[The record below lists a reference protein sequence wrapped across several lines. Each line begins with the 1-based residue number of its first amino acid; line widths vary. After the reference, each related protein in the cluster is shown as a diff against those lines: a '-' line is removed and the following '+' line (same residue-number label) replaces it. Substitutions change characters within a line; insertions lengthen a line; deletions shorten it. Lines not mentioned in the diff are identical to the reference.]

1 MIDSRVGPF
10 ITFRSSIVPEASEPG
25 EPISA
30 TKPVGQRG
38 RRVLIIQMMIRHYR
52 QTFYEGL
59 QAELARH
66 GVTLRVAYS
75 LPEGRRALSKDDIPL
90 DPSMG
95 VIAPL
100 RRFIGDRLVY
110 QSVWKQIFW
119 ADLVIVDQGTRFV
132 VNTPLVLA
140 SVLGL
145 KRLGFWGHGWN
156 HELGQGSL
164 SERLKR
170 FSVPR
175 CDWWF
180 AYTQG
185 VARYVAERGM
195 DPKRITVVENTVDTS
210 ELMEMVAEVSDA
222 DLAAFRSAHGIPD
235 TAKLAVFSGALYE
248 RKRMP
253 FLLET
258 AQYIKARLP
267 EFHLAVIG
275 EGPDTELV
283 KAAARDHDWIHP
295 LGATFDKPKA
305 VCYRLADAFL
315 CPGLV
320 GLAILDAL
328 AASLPFI
335 TTDLPIHSPEIEYLE
350 DGVNGL
356 RLPYD
361 IAAYGDA
368 VAGLLAD
375 RPRLEL
381 MKDAAGKSAR
391 ERPMSRMVDN
401 FSQGIQRSLGIMDAA
416 ARP

>member
-1 MIDSRVGPF
+1 MRAAAESGDPN
-10 ITFRSSIVPEASEPG
+10 TIV
-25 EPISA
+25 
-30 TKPVGQRG
+30 KPSGRRG

-52 QTFYEGL
+52 QAFYEGL
-59 QAELARH
+59 QAELAQN

-75 LPEGRRALSKDDIPL
+75 LPEGRRALSNDDIPL
-90 DPSMG
+90 DPSIG
-95 VIAPL
+95 AIVPL
-100 RRFIGDRLVY
+100 HRLIGDRLVY

-210 ELMEMVAEVSDA
+210 ELMETVAGVSEA
-222 DLAAFRSAHGIPD
+222 DLAAFRSDNGIPD

-248 RKRMP
+248 RKRIP
-253 FLLET
+253 FLIET
-258 AQYIKARLP
+258 AKYIKARLP

-275 EGPDTELV
+275 EGPDAALV
-283 KAAARDHDWIHP
+283 KTAARDHDWIHH
-295 LGATFDKPKA
+295 LGATFGKPKA

-335 TTDLPIHSPEIEYLE
+335 TTDLPIHSPEIEYLV

-356 RLPYD
+356 CLPYD
-361 IAAYGDA
+361 VAAYGDA
-368 VAGLLAD
+368 VAALLAD
-375 RPRLEL
+375 RPRLET
-381 MKDAAGKSAR
+381 MKEAAGKSAQ
-391 ERPMSRMVDN
+391 ERPMSRMVNN
-401 FSQGIQRSLGIMDAA
+401 FSQGILKSLGV
-416 ARP
+416 

>member
-1 MIDSRVGPF
+1 MPV
-10 ITFRSSIVPEASEPG
+10 ASEPG
-25 EPISA
+25 DLNAIA
-30 TKPVGQRG
+30 KPAGQRG
-38 RRVLIIQMMIRHYR
+38 RRILIIQMMIRHYR
-52 QTFYEGL
+52 QTFYDGL
-59 QAELARH
+59 QAELAQH

-75 LPEGRRALSKDDIPL
+75 LPEGRRALSKDDIAL
-90 DPSMG
+90 DPSIG

-100 RRFIGDRLVY
+100 HRLIGDRLVY

-145 KRLGFWGHGWN
+145 KKLGFWGHGWN

-164 SERLKR
+164 AERLKR

-185 VARYVAERGM
+185 VARYVADRGM
-195 DPKRITVVENTVDTS
+195 DPHRITVVENTVDTS
-210 ELMEMVAEVSDA
+210 ELMGLVGDVSDA
-222 DLAAFRSAHGIPD
+222 DLAAFRRANGIPD
-235 TAKLAVFSGALYE
+235 GAKLAVFSGALYE
-248 RKRMP
+248 RKRIP
-253 FLLET
+253 FLLE
-258 AQYIKARLP
+258 AAHHIKARLP

-275 EGPDTELV
+275 EGPDAASV
-283 KAAARDHDWIHP
+283 KEAARDHDWIHA
-295 LGATFDKPKA
+295 LGGTFGKPKA

-328 AASLPFI
+328 AANLPFI
-335 TTDLPIHSPEIEYLE
+335 TTDLPIHSPEIEYLV

-361 IAAYGDA
+361 VAAYGDGV
-368 VAGLLAD
+368 VALLAD
-375 RPRLEL
+375 GPRLAA
-381 MKDAAGKSAR
+381 MKAAAGQSAQ
-391 ERPMSRMVDN
+391 ERPMSRMVNN
-401 FSQGIQRSLGIMDAA
+401 FSQGILQCLGVAEPA
-416 ARP
+416 P